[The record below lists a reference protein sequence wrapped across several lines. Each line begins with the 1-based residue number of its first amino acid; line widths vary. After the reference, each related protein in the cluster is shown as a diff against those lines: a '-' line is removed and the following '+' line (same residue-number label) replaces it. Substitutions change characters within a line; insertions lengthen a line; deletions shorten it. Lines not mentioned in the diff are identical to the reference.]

1 MQFKTLL
8 AFTLCAAV
16 ASATTPP
23 KPFQC
28 SEAEVN
34 FLVDN
39 LDIWKEN
46 SGEVTG
52 EFKDDDDKI
61 LTKLNKAVNDTFKD
75 PLTGDISTASSTKP
89 AGWPAFRKYA
99 LNMVAEKECVEVI
112 LKKETWERG
121 TLLARQNLFLA
132 IKKFWG
138 SVDLSAL
145 PDSMCRF
152 FFDQD
157 IKDNELYPLK
167 EDSFKNFRM
176 ACFSNSSEAKNTIKA
191 HWTPKM
197 VAQIPAAEFAV
208 HNAIDLASVEISD
221 KSSVYSKLSKDQVS
235 SLITNTDNCM
245 KLTAEIASSNQ
256 QAEVVAL
263 FLSPCLSKM
272 DWLSGSTALSSS
284 DSKVISWLRALPEN
298 AFSFFPSLA
307 SGVAVHLTGK
317 QLAKFDSASPNAEF
331 RCSGLPI
338 HEVAKSAASSLTK
351 ECIAG
356 RVNNSSKLVEF
367 GPLAAKLPA
376 DAFSG
381 VFADEEI
388 IGRVVHSK
396 NTEFLTA
403 DHYKMLLALTPKAW
417 SKLAIPATSATPAE
431 FPWDRLPVVTGEALR
446 NMGEAFRVAF
456 LASYKAIRR
465 LAEDALADFTAT
477 EVIFATSGSPAFV
490 AKGALEMIAKV
501 NHKVIHNLGRDVPS
515 GSQHP
520 CAGVKLADYKA
531 HQSILD
537 HAGFRCIRSLA
548 GIDAALESEKPEEVA
563 KLPAMVLASFEY
575 DRLMKFKDVLPKN
588 FFVGMTPSIFAVFAS
603 PANCAKF
610 SKEVVG
616 SLDPKVF
623 TRMSLECFGVLN
635 VDLTA
640 TQISTLTVELFAR
653 LTRELFAKLK
663 IYTGLS
669 VEQLGSLSTAVTD
682 PAKHAAH
689 ALVKAIFAGFTAAQ
703 VGALNERTVAL
714 MPVDNWEAL
723 RTDMLKAMKPEVLV
737 SVNAERMLKVPPET
751 RYVLSATQAKM
762 LGSKVPKEQHPRAA
776 FPPEVLENMVDKEAA
791 KVMGSAGTMV
801 VASMTIVVVSVLVG
815 LVLL

>member
-1 MQFKTLL
+1 MLLLNKTFL
-8 AFTLCAAV
+8 ALMLGVATVTCAT
-16 ASATTPP
+16 STCTPDDINYILTTPDVWNDGTP
-23 KPFQC
+23 SGAPSGILNSIKAPTLA
-28 SEAEVN
+28 SGTTYPGGRSDWKVYKAYLEAA
-34 FLVDN
+34 
-39 LDIWKEN
+39 
-46 SGEVTG
+46 
-52 EFKDDDDKI
+52 FK
-61 LTKLNKAVNDTFKD
+61 
-75 PLTGDISTASSTKP
+75 S
-89 AGWPAFRKYA
+89 
-99 LNMVAEKECVEVI
+99 KECV
-112 LKKETWERG
+112 KKLLNVKDAWTQG
-121 TLLARQNLFLA
+121 TFLAKHNLLLA
-132 IKKFWG
+132 IKPHLDAVELG
-138 SVDLSAL
+138 SMTDLVCQYAFGLKYAQSEA
-145 PDSMCRF
+145 
-152 FFDQD
+152 
-157 IKDNELYPLK
+157 YP
-167 EDSFKNFRM
+167 FKSLEQFRM
-176 ACFSNSSEAKNTIKA
+176 ACYSSDAASNIKL

-197 VAQIPAAEFAV
+197 VREIPANEFAEDGAKGLV
-208 HNAIDLASVEISD
+208 KAKIQGGSD
-221 KSSVYSKLSKDQVS
+221 TVYSRLTKDQLS
-235 SLITNTDNCM
+235 SYLSNNSHCSGITEPLATSIKTPEIN
-245 KLTAEIASSNQ
+245 KVYTAE
-256 QAEVVAL
+256 
-263 FLSPCLSKM
+263 CLSQM
-272 DWLSGSTALSSS
+272 DWFTGASGSSPTTSIARKEWVRSL
-284 DSKVISWLRALPEN
+284 DAKAFANMPKLN
-298 AFSFFPSLA
+298 AMIVEA
-307 SGVAVHLTGK
+307 LTGE
-317 QLAKFDSASPNAEF
+317 QVAALDSENKNVDF
-331 RCSGLPI
+331 RCADLPI
-338 HEVAKSAASSLTK
+338 EEVHMTVFGKLTK

-417 SKLAIPATSATPAE
+417 SKLAIPATSAE

-446 NMGEAFRVAF
+446 NMGGAFRVAF

-477 EVIFATSGSPAFV
+477 EVTFAAAAATSPPFV

-682 PAKHAAH
+682 PTKHAAH

-801 VASMTIVVVSVLVG
+801 VASMTIVVASVLVG
-815 LVLL
+815 LVLV